1 MTRGVPV
8 SLKHEPAPNT
18 CTRLGFFVI
27 TPEPYKIEMFT
38 TTIIDAEFHAEKD
51 GSIHFVLGRS

>member
-18 CTRLGFFVI
+18 CTRLGFFAT
-27 TPEPYKIEMFT
+27 TPEPYEIERFI

-51 GSIHFVLGRS
+51 DYIHFVLGRS